1 VARSFG
7 FALSGSLGLIALT
20 MANGAVA
27 QSNHTNHAAHDRQA
41 EVAARGEQVMPFD
54 LERTTHSFIKTS
66 TGGTQRV
73 VSDDGDEGQI
83 GLIRTHLATES
94 QAFGRGDFASPE
106 RIHGADMPGLAVLRQ
121 PGSALSVTYVDT
133 PTGGQITYA
142 TSRPEV
148 VAALH
153 LWFDAQTSDH
163 GGHAQH

>member
-1 VARSFG
+1 MARSFV
-7 FALSGSLGLIALT
+7 FALSGGLGLIAWT
-20 MANGAVA
+20 MAGGAVA
-27 QSNHTNHAAHDRQA
+27 QSNHADHTAHNRQA

-54 LERTTHSFIKTS
+54 LERTTHSFTKTS

-83 GLIRTHLATES
+83 GLIRAHLITEAE
-94 QAFGRGDFASPE
+94 AFGRGNFGSPE
-106 RIHGADMPGLAVLRQ
+106 RIHGIDMPGLAVLRQ
-121 PGSALSVTYVDT
+121 AGSALSVAYIDT
-133 PTGGQITYA
+133 PMGGQITYA

-163 GGHAQH
+163 GNHAEH